1 MKIEWAALGL
11 VSVVS
16 LFATV
21 VVVAI
26 TAAGVNAFDTAH
38 ERAKV
43 GESDTSQRIL
53 GYACVTAAAAAVLFG
68 IYLIV
73 PVFH

>member
-1 MKIEWAALGL
+1 MTINWTALGR

-16 LFATV
+16 LVATV
-21 VVVAI
+21 IVVAI
-26 TAAGVNAFDTAH
+26 TAAGVNALDNAN

-43 GESDTSQRIL
+43 DQPATVYRL
-53 GYACVTAAAAAVLFG
+53 TGYLCIAVASAAVLFG

-73 PVFH
+73 PAFH